1 MDRLARLENLEKKV
15 LKEEKKIE
23 RAEVRIESEE
33 KAILRRESRELSL
46 LSGFGLIKGK
56 FVQSRFASRFKKHK
70 VLYSFITLVSVI
82 MIWTGVQAFI
92 TKAPGISNPL
102 ISIPLGLLIVWI
114 IDRELV

>member
-1 MDRLARLENLEKKV
+1 MDRLKRIEDLENRL
-15 LKEEKKIE
+15 LAEEKKIE
-23 RAEVRIESEE
+23 ASEKRIERGE
-33 KAILRRESRELSL
+33 KQILKRESRELTIL
-46 LSGFGLIKGK
+46 GTIANIRGK
-56 FVQSRFASRFKKHK
+56 FVQSRFGQRFRRHK
-70 VLYSFITLVSVI
+70 ILYSFITLVSVI